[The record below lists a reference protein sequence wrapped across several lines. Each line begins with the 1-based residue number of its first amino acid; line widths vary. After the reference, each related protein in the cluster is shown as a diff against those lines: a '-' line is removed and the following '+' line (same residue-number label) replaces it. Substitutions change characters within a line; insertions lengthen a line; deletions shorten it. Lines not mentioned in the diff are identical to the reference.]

1 MIQTPCFRELY
12 LPLREQAHF
21 HGLRPASEADLCIA
35 MRRTQ
40 NTLLP
45 AGRGSELV
53 REDEGSDAP
62 FSMTVLASSRASSLP
77 QIAGEPRHTSAPCCL
92 LIISFS
98 TATSAATPTLRW
110 SRRSGGILWE

>member
-1 MIQTPCFRELY
+1 M
-12 LPLREQAHF
+12 
-21 HGLRPASEADLCIA
+21 CIA

-40 NTLLP
+40 SALLP